1 MRSRRPKYTYER
13 RGPLWIVY
21 RNEYTQST
29 CEGTPI
35 AECHSPEEAR
45 EKVYQL
51 NGWKKDGKKSKYKWY
66 AIWTVYCILVI
77 PFGIIIMISHYIR
90 LPFEL
95 LLEWIENV
103 KWWLVKRY
111 KPE

>member
-1 MRSRRPKYTYER
+1 M
-13 RGPLWIVY
+13 
-21 RNEYTQST
+21 
-29 CEGTPI
+29 
-35 AECHSPEEAR
+35 
-45 EKVYQL
+45 
-51 NGWKKDGKKSKYKWY
+51 GKKSKYKWY

-77 PFGIIIMISHYIR
+77 PFGITIMISHYIR

-111 KPE
+111 KLE